1 MEHTGHR
8 RFGGV
13 YWKACPHS
21 SATWDK
27 TYDWPDKKIIAVI
40 GDGSSGIQVGPA
52 LQPKAAR
59 IVNYVCHPT
68 WVSVNLS
75 PNITKDRMRAN
86 LSIARKRKR
95 SSEMIPKHSW
105 STGNGLTA
113 HLIDKLIPKFEI
125 GCRRLSLGDGYLEAL
140 QQSNAKWCFEGIEE
154 ITKTSIRTAAGEE
167 ECDLNVCAT
176 GFDTTFVPGWE
187 GRRLD
192 VEWEKVSRGTWQRT
206 QDDQLNC

>member
-1 MEHTGHR
+1 MQFRGLCTS
-8 RFGGV
+8 V
-13 YWKACPHS
+13 S
-21 SATWDK
+21 SDN
-27 TYDWPDKKIIAVI
+27 PD
-40 GDGSSGIQVGPA
+40 
-52 LQPKAAR
+52 
-59 IVNYVCHPT
+59 
-68 WVSVNLS
+68 
-75 PNITKDRMRAN
+75 
-86 LSIARKRKR
+86 
-95 SSEMIPKHSW
+95 
-105 STGNGLTA
+105 
-113 HLIDKLIPKFEI
+113 LIDKLIPKFEI

>member
-1 MEHTGHR
+1 MSSNKFLYGYVLLFDPNSNWSKCYIGGGEIEIKLKQNGTIIYDEADVLINGSGVLNPWNIPDIAGLEAFTGKLVHT
-8 RFGGV
+8 
-13 YWKACPHS
+13 
-21 SATWDK
+21 
-27 TYDWPDKKIIAVI
+27 AVLL
-40 GDGSSGIQVGPA
+40 G
-52 LQPKAAR
+52 
-59 IVNYVCHPT
+59 
-68 WVSVNLS
+68 
-75 PNITKDRMRAN
+75 TK
-86 LSIARKRKR
+86 
-95 SSEMIPKHSW
+95 
-105 STGNGLTA
+105 

>member
-40 GDGSSGIQVGPA
+40 GDGSSGIQVSPA

-113 HLIDKLIPKFEI
+113 
-125 GCRRLSLGDGYLEAL
+125 RRLLTAYFILFSLESELTMRSANTVY
-140 QQSNAKWCFEGIEE
+140 
-154 ITKTSIRTAAGEE
+154 
-167 ECDLNVCAT
+167 
-176 GFDTTFVPGWE
+176 
-187 GRRLD
+187 RLMLFGS
-192 VEWEKVSRGTWQRT
+192 EH
-206 QDDQLNC
+206 N